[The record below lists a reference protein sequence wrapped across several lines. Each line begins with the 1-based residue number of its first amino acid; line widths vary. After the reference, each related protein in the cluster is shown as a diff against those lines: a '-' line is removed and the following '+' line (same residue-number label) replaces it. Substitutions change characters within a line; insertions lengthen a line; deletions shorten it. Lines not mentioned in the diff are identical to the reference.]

1 MKYLI
6 VHTVDE
12 LLKNADKPMLI
23 EAHIREYIVTLRN
36 PPYNLTYRTLNMY
49 LSSIATFSAMNDVS
63 LNRKRITRYLGEP
76 IVAYRDRAYTTEEG
90 SVNLPSADSNMKK
103 C

>member
-6 VHTVDE
+6 VQTVDE

-36 PPYNLTYRTLNMY
+36 PPYNLYLYLIVRTGIIEL
-49 LSSIATFSAMNDVS
+49 AM
-63 LNRKRITRYLGEP
+63 
-76 IVAYRDRAYTTEEG
+76 
-90 SVNLPSADSNMKK
+90 
-103 C
+103 

>member
-6 VHTVDE
+6 VQTVDE
-12 LLKNADKPMLI
+12 LLKNADKPMLV

-36 PPYNLTYRTLNMY
+36 PPYNLTYQTLNMY
-49 LSSIATFSAMNDVS
+49 LSSIATFSAMNDVTP
-63 LNRKRITRYLGEP
+63 NRKRITRYLGET
-76 IVAYRDRAYTTEEG
+76 IVAYRDRAYKTEEG

>member
-6 VHTVDE
+6 VQTVEE

-36 PPYNLTYRTLNMY
+36 PPYNLTYQTLNMY
-49 LSSIATFSAMNDVS
+49 LSSIATFSAMNDIS
-63 LNRKRITRYLGEP
+63 LNREN
-76 IVAYRDRAYTTEEG
+76 YTI
-90 SVNLPSADSNMKK
+90 PRRADSSISRS
-103 C
+103 CLYYRRGFC